1 MLLRKPKA
9 VRSLALD
16 NAAYVATLVG
26 LTKILVDPSTH
37 PSIHPDFLITCPAW
51 VQANETVNNGTP
63 LWKYLFA
70 HHPQR
75 KYVQLH
81 SLRCSLTHCLSRR
94 VAKALNATHGSELPY
109 VMENLLGLEPDER
122 SLSLQIGHYWAQ
134 VRSFVCVS
142 RHYHGRLSL

>member
-1 MLLRKPKA
+1 M
-9 VRSLALD
+9 
-16 NAAYVATLVG
+16 
-26 LTKILVDPSTH
+26 
-37 PSIHPDFLITCPAW
+37 
-51 VQANETVNNGTP
+51 QANETVNNGTP
-63 LWKYLFA
+63 LWEYLFA